1 MVHEKH
7 IKYIKKNEKIKNT
20 NYWSNDRLPWCCL
33 GWACQFCPEI
43 PRGAVESTESVEPL
57 SSTHDTT
64 SCVEAW
70 LAFEGSAVADSSS
83 MLRSPST
90 YWILMGCWLHYQLR
104 VSLILFLQFGLSS
117 SILQHCTV
125 RVSPWQ
131 VQIWLWETHAQ
142 KQSMKHERLVC
153 DLIRRPPQHCF
164 HGLHILALPKFSSF
178 HSVAFNPRKGEP
190 PRHCKS
196 CSCSVKHSL
205 YSDLEGI
212 EEPNDLHLSTIHHKQ
227 R

>member
-1 MVHEKH
+1 MEQRQAAMVLPGLGLPVLSWDSKRCSGKH
-7 IKYIKKNEKIKNT
+7 
-20 NYWSNDRLPWCCL
+20 WF
-33 GWACQFCPEI
+33 GWTLEQYT
-43 PRGAVESTESVEPL
+43 R
-57 SSTHDTT
+57 HN
-64 SCVEAW
+64 
-70 LAFEGSAVADSSS
+70 
-83 MLRSPST
+83 
-90 YWILMGCWLHYQLR
+90 ILMGCWLHYQLR